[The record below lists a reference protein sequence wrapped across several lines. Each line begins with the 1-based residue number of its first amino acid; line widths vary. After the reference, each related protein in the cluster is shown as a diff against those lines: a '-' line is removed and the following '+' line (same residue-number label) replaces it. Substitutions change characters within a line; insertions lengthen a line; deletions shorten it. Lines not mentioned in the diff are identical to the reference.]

1 MYKIFATITLILSVT
16 VVLSAQ
22 DVQESNQKK
31 ITIGID
37 ALPSIGGFANV
48 NFGFMHNSGKNEAV
62 IFGFTGQVP
71 DEDVGVIGI
80 WPSYRLYPVGEG
92 ILKGIFVEG
101 GFGVGFINWD
111 HGKEEVSAITFWPGI
126 NLGYRWSSDF
136 GLSVSPYAGV
146 NYGIGEVK
154 ASDGTVKTFKNDD
167 GSESEITGLSPSIGL
182 QISSSF

>member
-1 MYKIFATITLILSVT
+1 MST
-16 VVLSAQ
+16 
-22 DVQESNQKK
+22 
-31 ITIGID
+31 
-37 ALPSIGGFANV
+37 
-48 NFGFMHNSGKNEAV
+48 
-62 IFGFTGQVP
+62 
-71 DEDVGVIGI
+71 
-80 WPSYRLYPVGEG
+80 
-92 ILKGIFVEG
+92 
-101 GFGVGFINWD
+101 
-111 HGKEEVSAITFWPGI
+111 ITFWPGI